1 VAEPVAGMG
10 AGFGVVDTGVGLTT
24 GGAVVGGVTSV
35 VVAVVTGAVVLSAG
49 LGYPVGGND
58 NGGTPE
64 GNVSAAGV
72 CGRGVVVVSG
82 LSRTTGPL
90 TADDMA
96 ALRGAATATGVGAA
110 EHVATTPSAVTR
122 TAT

>member
-1 VAEPVAGMG
+1 MAEPVAGMG
-10 AGFGVVDTGVGLTT
+10 AGFGVVDTGGGLTT

-72 CGRGVVVVSG
+72 CGCGVVVVVSG

-96 ALRGAATATGVGAA
+96 ALRGGGHGDRGRHGGTGGDDAQRS
-110 EHVATTPSAVTR
+110 H
-122 TAT
+122 